1 MSFLRCWS
9 KPSQVES
16 LRLGY
21 RVPEWCTDPRDCEA
35 LAWFRQTDAYDLVSD
50 EKILE
55 FFHLKQYSTHKT
67 AALLRIHVEWI
78 RKYQPANI
86 TFDMIRV
93 PLRTGCWRV
102 MGHDKLGR
110 PIVWLQIQYWN
121 VHEYSADEV
130 CLPIPANRG
139 SKSLHNSFCF
149 ESARLTLL
157 WLQYISFLTWFVKQ
171 LLELRRDGATQ
182 IVGVFDYS
190 GWKSTHLLYV
200 AHIRAVLDTAQYHFP
215 GLVGMVYVVRANWVF
230 HKAWKVIKP
239 WCDEETQR
247 TVVFVL
253 DSAITTTLLE
263 VMDRSV
269 LPTIYGGD
277 AATPPCPNIPGIDNI
292 IIEGLVSSVTQELEG
307 EF

>member
-1 MSFLRCWS
+1 MMKCCSWS

-67 AALLRIHVEWI
+67 AALLRIHIEWI
-78 RKYQPANI
+78 QKYQLVNS
-86 TFDMIRV
+86 TFDMIRA
-93 PLRTGCWRV
+93 PLRTGSWRV

-110 PIVWLQIQYWN
+110 PIVWFQTQYWN
-121 VHEYSADEV
+121 VNEYSADEYI
-130 CLPIPANRG
+130 LFLA
-139 SKSLHNSFCF
+139 
-149 ESARLTLL
+149 
-157 WLQYISFLTWFVKQ
+157 WLAKQ
-171 LLELRRDGATQ
+171 LLAMRRDGATQ
-182 IVGVFDYS
+182 IVAVLDYT
-190 GWKSTHLLYV
+190 GWKSTHLLYS
-200 AHIRAVLDTAQYHFP
+200 AHIRALVDTVQIHFP
-215 GLVGMVYVVRANWVF
+215 GMLAAAYVVRAKWVF
-230 HKAWKVIKP
+230 HKTWKIVKP
-239 WCDEETQR
+239 WCEEELQQLI
-247 TVVFVL
+247 VFVL
-253 DSAITTTLLE
+253 DSDITSTLLE